1 VGTGEI
7 IRRRG
12 RPSAARDSVLAFLGA
27 NPGLAVCE
35 ISAALNLTTQT
46 VLNAIKA
53 FQDRGLVAQ
62 DGVRH
67 VPRLKGRSGVI
78 TYPGW
83 RLISADPVRRVSRMN
98 SRDLG
103 CDVQSVLLGL
113 GRAKE

>member
-1 VGTGEI
+1 MGADETVK
-7 IRRRG
+7 RRG
-12 RPSAARDSVLAFLGA
+12 RPSTARDSVLAFLEA

-46 VLNAIKA
+46 VRNAVKT
-53 FQDRGLVAQ
+53 FQSRGLIAQ

-67 VPRLKGRSGVI
+67 VPRLKGLSGVLA
-78 TYPGW
+78 YPGW
-83 RLISADPVRRVSRMN
+83 RLVGASSVRHVSRMN

-103 CDVQSVLLGL
+103 YDVHNILLGL